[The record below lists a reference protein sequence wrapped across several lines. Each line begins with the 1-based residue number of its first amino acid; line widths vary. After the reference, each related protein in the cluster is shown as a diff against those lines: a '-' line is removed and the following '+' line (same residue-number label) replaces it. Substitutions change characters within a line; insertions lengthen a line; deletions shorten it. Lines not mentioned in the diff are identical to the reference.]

1 MHVDTTTCIL
11 NESVALYTIFVPA
24 TGRKAIKPSVICMN
38 NTKKKKKI
46 KSKQKGTKKKQK
58 QKRKQQQKN
67 KPKRKHYVLK

>member
-38 NTKKKKKI
+38 NTKKKKK
-46 KSKQKGTKKKQK
+46 KVNKKEQKKKKTKKKTATKEQTK
-58 QKRKQQQKN
+58 TKT
-67 KPKRKHYVLK
+67 LCA